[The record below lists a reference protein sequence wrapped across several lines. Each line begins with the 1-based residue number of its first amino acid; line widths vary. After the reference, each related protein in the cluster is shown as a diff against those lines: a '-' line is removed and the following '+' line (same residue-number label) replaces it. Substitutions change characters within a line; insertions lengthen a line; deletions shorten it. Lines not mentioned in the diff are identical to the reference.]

1 MTGRPDPGRLVI
13 ALCAILAL
21 VGIMVVMASMA
32 NGRKAAPNKRDRP
45 SNPLSVELR
54 RCGDLGERARADVRC
69 RAAWDES
76 RARFFGEQD
85 S

>member
-1 MTGRPDPGRLVI
+1 MTVRPDPGRLAI

-21 VGIMVVMASMA
+21 VGVIVVMASMA
-32 NGRKAAPNKRDRP
+32 DGRKAAPNKSVRP
-45 SNPLSVELR
+45 SNPLSAELR
-54 RCGDLGERARADVRC
+54 RCGDLGESARVDARC

-76 RARFFGEQD
+76 RARFFGETG